1 MSLLEIAQAV
11 EASPLG
17 TALRESRYGFPSLII
32 VHLSG
37 LLVTV
42 GTVSLWDLRL
52 LGVSLRATPVSRVG
66 KALLPWTWAGFS
78 VMVLSGAALVSMEA
92 SRLYPNTAFRMKL
105 VLLVLA
111 GINMLTFHWTIYRG
125 VAGWDQDAAAP
136 LRARVA
142 GAISLAVWLGL
153 ITAGRTIGYTINY
166 GL

>member
-1 MSLLEIAQAV
+1 MSLLEIAHAV

-17 TALRESRYGFPSLII
+17 TALRESRYSFPSLII

-66 KALLPWTWAGFS
+66 RALLPWTWAGFS

-92 SRLYPNTAFRMKL
+92 ARLYPNTAFRMKL
-105 VLLVLA
+105 GLLILA
-111 GINMLTFHWTIYRG
+111 GINMLTFHLTIFRS
-125 VAGWDQDAAAP
+125 VASWDQNNKVP

-153 ITAGRTIGYTINY
+153 VTAGRAIGYTIDY
-166 GL
+166 GS

>member
-17 TALRESRYGFPSLII
+17 TALRESRYGFPTLII

-78 VMVLSGAALVSMEA
+78 VMVLSGSALVSMEA
-92 SRLYPNTAFRMKL
+92 ARLYPNTAFRMKL

-111 GINMLTFHWTIYRG
+111 FINMLTFHWTIYRG
-125 VAGWDQDAAAP
+125 VASWDKDAAAP

-142 GAISLAVWLGL
+142 GAISLVVWLGL

-166 GL
+166 GV

>member
-66 KALLPWTWAGFS
+66 KALLPWTWAGF
-78 VMVLSGAALVSMEA
+78 A
-92 SRLYPNTAFRMKL
+92 
-105 VLLVLA
+105 
-111 GINMLTFHWTIYRG
+111 
-125 VAGWDQDAAAP
+125 
-136 LRARVA
+136 
-142 GAISLAVWLGL
+142 
-153 ITAGRTIGYTINY
+153 
-166 GL
+166 